1 MLFKIEATSIYCYN
15 KKDEC
20 EKILKQYPCLNN
32 FGFRIEEKTEPKRHM
47 IRDENNEHILQ
58 EDGTKTIYEPYVE
71 LDSLDEL
78 NELMFELNECLVLTP
93 GIIEIYDT
101 YRE

>member
-1 MLFKIEATSIYCYN
+1 MLYKIEATSIHCYN
-15 KKDEC
+15 KKDEG
-20 EKILKQYPCLNN
+20 ERILKRYPCLDN
-32 FGFRIEEKTEPKRHM
+32 FGFRIEKK
-47 IRDENNEHILQ
+47 NE
-58 EDGTKTIYEPYVE
+58 TICEPYIE

-78 NELMFELNECLVLTP
+78 NELMFELNELLVLTP